1 MEHQIT
7 IGIEAESQQ
16 KAVAIVQALVQIK
29 NCLSEQDLIEL
40 AKILKEKPGVVKMA
54 KKFLG

>member
-40 AKILKEKPGVVKMA
+40 AKILKEKPGLVKTA